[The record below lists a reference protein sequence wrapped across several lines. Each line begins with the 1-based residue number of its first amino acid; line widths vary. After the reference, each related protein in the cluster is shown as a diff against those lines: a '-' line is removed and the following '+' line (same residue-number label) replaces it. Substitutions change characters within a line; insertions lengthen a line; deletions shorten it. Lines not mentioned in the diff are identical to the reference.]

1 MPPARSNLPPPHSC
15 FGAGTPVL
23 TSHGLRPIETLES
36 GDLVLAQHPQSGA
49 LAYKAVQQRTLRP
62 SKKLLMLTAG
72 TDTLETTG
80 GHPFWS
86 EGEGWCVVKQLR
98 PGQYLHGVNG
108 PVSVAAYENAQPK
121 EVYNLVV
128 SDWHTFFVG
137 QQGLLVHDNSPIEE
151 VSTVVPGLDFRDAA
165 N

>member
-1 MPPARSNLPPPHSC
+1 MRLLITSAA
-15 FGAGTPVL
+15 GAAL
-23 TSHGLRPIETLES
+23 ILCGLISTLAAAEKAAAGKS
-36 GDLVLAQHPQSGA
+36 LAGEKAAKLVTAALQAEAEGSAGSRAALLKQA
-49 LAYKAVQQRTLRP
+49 LAADP
-62 SKKLLMLTAG
+62 N
-72 TDTLETTG
+72 
-80 GHPFWS
+80 
-86 EGEGWCVVKQLR
+86 QLR

-108 PVSVAAYENAQPK
+108 PVSVAAYETAQPK